1 MTNYK
6 SILERRFND
15 YELNA
20 QISEELNKV
29 MKKYD
34 VRYLRRITN
43 DLNRVI
49 DFSERQILDDKD
61 IEQLNDSL
69 IYISNNL
76 KSEKSLK
83 IYADI
88 IDELDAKVQSLQLE
102 EAA

>member
-83 IYADI
+83 IYTDI